1 MGEEL
6 LERRLSAYAGDRSLE
21 ITGALAEAVIDA
33 ALRDGLTPEQ
43 VAAGMD
49 GEADADDRRAVRAL
63 EEGDPLLAD
72 DHRRRAELRR
82 RVAAQAGGVRRTT
95 GYVSV
100 SPSAPRAQRAQ
111 RAARAQRPRPAHLR
125 RAPILGAEDGGGD
138 GDDDPAPP
146 PARRAG
152 APTSLSHPDELARIA
167 RAAAGP
173 YLHGLIVDTATYHE
187 PEAAPHAGRDA
198 DGGRGLMHRREEDLA

>member
-1 MGEEL
+1 MAEEL
-6 LERRLSAYAGDRSLE
+6 LERRLSAHAGDRAAE
-21 ITGALAEAVIDA
+21 ITDAVAEAVIDA
-33 ALRDGLTPEQ
+33 ALRDGLTPEE

-49 GEADADDRRAVRAL
+49 AEADADDRRAVRAL
-63 EEGDPLLAD
+63 QEGDPLLAD

-82 RVAAQAGGVRRTT
+82 RVAAQAGGVRVTT

-100 SPSAPRAQRAQ
+100 PPTALRAQRAQ

-146 PARRAG
+146 QARLAG
-152 APTSLSHPDELARIA
+152 APTSRIHLDELARIA
-167 RAAAGP
+167 RAAAGS
-173 YLHGLIVDTATYHE
+173 YLHGLIVDTTYPE
-187 PEAAPHAGRDA
+187 PTGASHAVRDA
-198 DGGRGLMHRREEDLA
+198 DGGRGLMHRREDLA